1 MAVEVFV
8 GSVMVVV
15 TEEIEAAVAIIAMI
29 TVLMMKTVS
38 VSLKFNLIFKKII
51 AGCGTLVYSGT
62 LLLVRI

>member
-38 VSLKFNLIFKKII
+38 VSL
-51 AGCGTLVYSGT
+51 
-62 LLLVRI
+62 